1 MVQVHDKHFEIFL
14 KNEVILHRIE
24 DICTTLNAEF
34 ENADQAP
41 VFLAIL
47 NGSFIFAS
55 EVMQRV
61 KFDCEISFVKLR
73 SYVGDQS
80 SGQVTEMLGL
90 EFDLKGRDV
99 IILEDIVD
107 TGRTLHHFLPQLK
120 QQAPKSVTIFTLLIK
135 PDAVEFDL
143 PIRHAGFAVPNHFLI
158 GFGLDYDGLG
168 RNYKDIYKVVKHVDA
183 QEDET
188 EETKN

>member
-1 MVQVHDKHFEIFL
+1 MVQVHDKQFEVFL

-24 DICTTLNAEF
+24 DLCMELNAEF
-34 ENADQAP
+34 AEAEQPP

-55 EVMQRV
+55 EVIQRI

-80 SGQVTEMLGL
+80 SGTVTDVIGL
-90 EFDLKGRDV
+90 EIDLEGRDV
-99 IILEDIVD
+99 ILLEDIVD
-107 TGRTLHHFLPQLK
+107 TGKTLHHFLPQLK
-120 QQAPKSVTIFTLLIK
+120 KFNTKSETILTLLIK
-135 PDAVEFDL
+135 PDAVQYDL
-143 PIRHAGFAVPNHFLI
+143 PIKHAGFAVPNHFLI

-168 RNYKDIYKVVKHVDA
+168 RNYKDIYKVV
-183 QEDET
+183 EGE
-188 EETKN
+188 

>member
-1 MVQVHDKHFEIFL
+1 MVQVHDKQFDVFL

-24 DICTTLNAEF
+24 DLCMELNAEF
-34 ENADQAP
+34 KEAEKPP

-61 KFDCEISFVKLR
+61 KFDCEISFIKLR

-80 SGQVTEMLGL
+80 SGRITEMIGL
-90 EFDLKGRDV
+90 EIDLAGRDV

-120 QQAPKSVTIFTLLIK
+120 EHKTKSETILTLLIK
-135 PDAVEFDL
+135 PDAVQFDL
-143 PIRHAGFAVPNHFLI
+143 PIKHAGFAVPNHFLI

-168 RNYKDIYKVVKHVDA
+168 RNYKDIYQVVV
-183 QEDET
+183 ES
-188 EETKN
+188 EEA